1 MAMKMHEEVA
11 SRPEGQNAL
20 DPGGAELLTTFINH
34 KDPFEPFWDFLK
46 PHYEMV
52 MAAEMTVGERI
63 QCILLVKLLDEQVSA
78 RRSSHQHPK
87 SAARRKRADRS

>member
-1 MAMKMHEEVA
+1 MAATAKANPLAEFAVA
-11 SRPEGQNAL
+11 IQ
-20 DPGGAELLTTFINH
+20 

-63 QCILLVKLLDEQVSA
+63 QCILLVKVLDEMVSA
-78 RRSSHQHPK
+78 RGGPK
-87 SAARRKRADRS
+87 KKKKGGRPARPTRAPQTPQAD